1 MHKAARHVFRIFMS
15 LTLRQCSPLPL
26 DTVQLN
32 RKKIV
37 STAVDILQ
45 QYGLADLTMRRLARA
60 LDVAP
65 GALYW
70 HFPNKQALLGG
81 IAEAILTAVPARPG
95 SATDYCSFLFDAL
108 TSLRDGADITL
119 AAVASGT
126 LDRDLAEELSAE
138 LDAELSHEGAC
149 SALDGAKLLLRF
161 VFGSVLELQ
170 ARQSVA
176 MNLGTPAGKQEQEQE
191 QAQGAPS
198 EARARQEVVLGVETI
213 LRGFS
218 R

>member
-1 MHKAARHVFRIFMS
+1 M
-15 LTLRQCSPLPL
+15 
-26 DTVQLN
+26 QLN

-60 LDVAP
+60 LGVAP

-81 IAEAILTAVPARPG
+81 IAESILTAVPARPG
-95 SATDYCSFLFDAL
+95 SAADYCSFLFDAL
-108 TSLRDGADITL
+108 TSLRDGAEITL
-119 AAVASGT
+119 AAVASDT
-126 LDRDLAEELSAE
+126 LDRELVAE
-138 LDAELSHEGAC
+138 LGAELATELNAGEVNDEV
-149 SALDGAKLLLRF
+149 DGAVDGVVDGAEAASKLLLRF
-161 VFGSVLELQ
+161 VFGSALELQ
-170 ARQSVA
+170 ARQGVA
-176 MNLGTPAGKQEQEQE
+176 LSLGTAEEDAG
-191 QAQGAPS
+191 S
-198 EARARQEVVLGVETI
+198 SHRLAREDLVLGVETI

>member
-1 MHKAARHVFRIFMS
+1 M
-15 LTLRQCSPLPL
+15 
-26 DTVQLN
+26 QLN

-81 IAEAILTAVPARPG
+81 IAESILTAVPACPG

-138 LDAELSHEGAC
+138 LNAELGAELGADLDAGP

-176 MNLGTPAGKQEQEQE
+176 MNLGAPTGKQEQEQE

>member
-1 MHKAARHVFRIFMS
+1 MS

-26 DTVQLN
+26 NTVQLN

-70 HFPNKQALLGG
+70 HFPNKQVLLGG
-81 IAEAILTAVPARPG
+81 IAESILTAVPARPG
-95 SATDYCSFLFDAL
+95 SAADYCSFLFDAL

-138 LDAELSHEGAC
+138 LGAEIERHGQAHETTCG
-149 SALDGAKLLLRF
+149 ALDSAKLLLRF

-170 ARQSVA
+170 SRQSVA
-176 MNLGTPAGKQEQEQE
+176 MSLGAPAGKQEQQAEQE
-191 QAQGAPS
+191 QGVPS

-213 LRGFS
+213 LRGLS

>member
-1 MHKAARHVFRIFMS
+1 M
-15 LTLRQCSPLPL
+15 
-26 DTVQLN
+26 QLN

-45 QYGLADLTMRRLARA
+45 QYDLADLTMRRLARA

-81 IAEAILTAVPARPG
+81 IAESILTAVPARPG
-95 SATDYCSFLFDAL
+95 SAADYCSFLFDAL
-108 TSLRDGADITL
+108 TSLRDGAEITL
-119 AAVASGT
+119 AAVASDT
-126 LDRDLAEELSAE
+126 LDRELAVELGAE
-138 LDAELSHEGAC
+138 LATELNAGVVDDAV
-149 SALDGAKLLLRF
+149 DGAVDGVVDGAEAASKLLLRF
-161 VFGSVLELQ
+161 VFGSALELQ
-170 ARQSVA
+170 ARQGVA
-176 MNLGTPAGKQEQEQE
+176 LSLGTAEEDAGSS
-191 QAQGAPS
+191 QAH
-198 EARARQEVVLGVETI
+198 AREDLVLGVETI

>member
-1 MHKAARHVFRIFMS
+1 M
-15 LTLRQCSPLPL
+15 
-26 DTVQLN
+26 QLN

-81 IAEAILTAVPARPG
+81 IAESILTAVPARPG
-95 SATDYCSFLFDAL
+95 SPADYCTFLFDAL

-126 LDRDLAEELSAE
+126 LDRDLAEEVSAELSAE
-138 LDAELSHEGAC
+138 LGTEHSEEH
-149 SALDGAKLLLRF
+149 SALDSAKLLLRF

-176 MNLGTPAGKQEQEQE
+176 VNLGASVGEQKQDKDQEQE
-191 QAQGAPS
+191 QGAPS

-213 LRGFS
+213 LRGLS

>member
-1 MHKAARHVFRIFMS
+1 M
-15 LTLRQCSPLPL
+15 
-26 DTVQLN
+26 QLN

-45 QYGLADLTMRRLARA
+45 QYGLADLTMRRLARS

-81 IAEAILTAVPARPG
+81 IAESILAEVPACPG
-95 SATDYCSFLFDAL
+95 SAATYCSLLFDAL

-126 LDRDLAEELSAE
+126 LERDLTSELAAELQALQSDVAPSSAE
-138 LDAELSHEGAC
+138 DA
-149 SALDGAKLLLRF
+149 AKLLLRF
-161 VFGSVLELQ
+161 IFGSALELQ
-170 ARQSVA
+170 ARQNVLQ
-176 MNLGTPAGKQEQEQE
+176 NLGSPTGKAE
-191 QAQGAPS
+191 S
-198 EARARQEVVLGVETI
+198 EAVSREDAHRQAVIGVETI

>member
-1 MHKAARHVFRIFMS
+1 M
-15 LTLRQCSPLPL
+15 
-26 DTVQLN
+26 QLN

-81 IAEAILTAVPARPG
+81 IAESILTAVPARPG
-95 SATDYCSFLFDAL
+95 SAADYCSFLFDAL
-108 TSLRDGADITL
+108 TSLRDGAEITL
-119 AAVASGT
+119 AAVASDT
-126 LDRDLAEELSAE
+126 LDRELAVELGAE
-138 LDAELSHEGAC
+138 LATELNAGAVHDAV
-149 SALDGAKLLLRF
+149 DGAVDGVVDGAEAASKLLLRF
-161 VFGSVLELQ
+161 VFGSALELQ
-170 ARQSVA
+170 ARQGVA
-176 MNLGTPAGKQEQEQE
+176 LGLGTAEEDAGSS
-191 QAQGAPS
+191 QAH
-198 EARARQEVVLGVETI
+198 AREDLVLGVETI

>member
-1 MHKAARHVFRIFMS
+1 M
-15 LTLRQCSPLPL
+15 
-26 DTVQLN
+26 QLN

-81 IAEAILTAVPARPG
+81 IAESILTAVPARPG
-95 SATDYCSFLFDAL
+95 SAADYCSFLFDAL
-108 TSLRDGADITL
+108 TSLRDGAEITL
-119 AAVASGT
+119 AAVASDT
-126 LDRDLAEELSAE
+126 LDRELAVELGAE
-138 LDAELSHEGAC
+138 LATELNAGAVNDEV
-149 SALDGAKLLLRF
+149 DGAVDGVVDGAEAASKLLLRF
-161 VFGSVLELQ
+161 VFGSALELQ
-170 ARQSVA
+170 ARQGVA
-176 MNLGTPAGKQEQEQE
+176 LSLGTAEEDAGSS
-191 QAQGAPS
+191 QAH
-198 EARARQEVVLGVETI
+198 AREDLVLGVETI

>member
-1 MHKAARHVFRIFMS
+1 M
-15 LTLRQCSPLPL
+15 
-26 DTVQLN
+26 QLN

-81 IAEAILTAVPARPG
+81 IAESILTAVPARPG
-95 SATDYCSFLFDAL
+95 SAADYCSFLFDAL

-126 LDRDLAEELSAE
+126 LDRDMAEELSV
-138 LDAELSHEGAC
+138 ELSTELSAEPDTNP

-176 MNLGTPAGKQEQEQE
+176 MNLGGPAGEQEQDV
-191 QAQGAPS
+191 PS
-198 EARARQEVVLGVETI
+198 EARARQEVVLGVEAI
-213 LRGFS
+213 LRGLS

>member
-1 MHKAARHVFRIFMS
+1 M
-15 LTLRQCSPLPL
+15 
-26 DTVQLN
+26 QLN

-81 IAEAILTAVPARPG
+81 IAESILTAVPARPG
-95 SATDYCSFLFDAL
+95 SAADYCSFLFDAL
-108 TSLRDGADITL
+108 TSLRDGAEITL
-119 AAVASGT
+119 AAVASDT
-126 LDRDLAEELSAE
+126 LDRELVAE
-138 LDAELSHEGAC
+138 LGAELATELNAGAVNDVV
-149 SALDGAKLLLRF
+149 DGAVNDAVDGAEAASKLLLRF
-161 VFGSVLELQ
+161 VFGSALELQ
-170 ARQSVA
+170 ARQGVA
-176 MNLGTPAGKQEQEQE
+176 LSLGTAEEDAGSS
-191 QAQGAPS
+191 QAH
-198 EARARQEVVLGVETI
+198 AREDLVLGVETI

>member
-1 MHKAARHVFRIFMS
+1 M
-15 LTLRQCSPLPL
+15 
-26 DTVQLN
+26 QLN

-37 STAVDILQ
+37 STAVNILQ

-81 IAEAILTAVPARPG
+81 IAESILTAVPARPG
-95 SATDYCSFLFDAL
+95 SAADYCSFLFDAL
-108 TSLRDGADITL
+108 TSFRDGAEITL
-119 AAVASGT
+119 AAVASDT
-126 LDRDLAEELSAE
+126 LDRELAVELGAE
-138 LDAELSHEGAC
+138 LATELNAGAVNDEVDDAV
-149 SALDGAKLLLRF
+149 DGAVDVTEAASKLLLRF
-161 VFGSVLELQ
+161 VFGSALELQ
-170 ARQSVA
+170 ARQGVA
-176 MNLGTPAGKQEQEQE
+176 LSLGTAEEDAGSS
-191 QAQGAPS
+191 QAH
-198 EARARQEVVLGVETI
+198 AREDLVLGVETI

>member
-1 MHKAARHVFRIFMS
+1 M
-15 LTLRQCSPLPL
+15 
-26 DTVQLN
+26 QLN

-81 IAEAILTAVPARPG
+81 IAESILTAVPACPG

-138 LDAELSHEGAC
+138 LGTDLDADP

-170 ARQSVA
+170 ARQTVA
-176 MNLGTPAGKQEQEQE
+176 MNLGAPAGKQDHEQEQE
-191 QAQGAPS
+191 QGAPS

>member
-1 MHKAARHVFRIFMS
+1 M
-15 LTLRQCSPLPL
+15 
-26 DTVQLN
+26 
-32 RKKIV
+32 

-81 IAEAILTAVPARPG
+81 IAESILTAVPARPG
-95 SATDYCSFLFDAL
+95 SAADYCSFLFDAL
-108 TSLRDGADITL
+108 TSLRDGAEITL
-119 AAVASGT
+119 AAVASDT
-126 LDRDLAEELSAE
+126 LDRELAVELGAE
-138 LDAELSHEGAC
+138 LATELNAGAVNDEV
-149 SALDGAKLLLRF
+149 DGAVDGVVDGAEAASKLLLRF
-161 VFGSVLELQ
+161 VFGSALELQ
-170 ARQSVA
+170 ARQGVA
-176 MNLGTPAGKQEQEQE
+176 LSLGTAEEDAG
-191 QAQGAPS
+191 S
-198 EARARQEVVLGVETI
+198 SHRLAREDLVLGVETI

>member
-1 MHKAARHVFRIFMS
+1 M
-15 LTLRQCSPLPL
+15 
-26 DTVQLN
+26 QLN

-81 IAEAILTAVPARPG
+81 IAESILTAVPARPG
-95 SATDYCSFLFDAL
+95 SAADYCSFLFDAL
-108 TSLRDGADITL
+108 TSLRDGAEITL
-119 AAVASGT
+119 AAVASDT
-126 LDRDLAEELSAE
+126 LDRELAVELGAE
-138 LDAELSHEGAC
+138 LATELNAGEVDDAV
-149 SALDGAKLLLRF
+149 DGAVDVTEAASKLLLRF
-161 VFGSVLELQ
+161 VFGSALELQ
-170 ARQSVA
+170 ARQGVA
-176 MNLGTPAGKQEQEQE
+176 LSLGTAEEDAGSS
-191 QAQGAPS
+191 QAH
-198 EARARQEVVLGVETI
+198 AREDLVLGVETI

>member
-1 MHKAARHVFRIFMS
+1 M
-15 LTLRQCSPLPL
+15 
-26 DTVQLN
+26 QLN

-81 IAEAILTAVPARPG
+81 IAESILTAVPARPG

-138 LDAELSHEGAC
+138 LGADLEAGP

-176 MNLGTPAGKQEQEQE
+176 MNLGAPTGKQEQEQE

>member
-1 MHKAARHVFRIFMS
+1 M
-15 LTLRQCSPLPL
+15 
-26 DTVQLN
+26 QLN

-81 IAEAILTAVPARPG
+81 IAESILTAVPASPG

-138 LDAELSHEGAC
+138 LNAELGAELGADLDADP

>member
-1 MHKAARHVFRIFMS
+1 M
-15 LTLRQCSPLPL
+15 
-26 DTVQLN
+26 QLN

-81 IAEAILTAVPARPG
+81 IAESILTAVPARPG
-95 SATDYCSFLFDAL
+95 SAADYCSFLFDAL
-108 TSLRDGADITL
+108 TSLRDGAEITL
-119 AAVASGT
+119 AAVASDT
-126 LDRDLAEELSAE
+126 LDRELAVELGAE
-138 LDAELSHEGAC
+138 LATELNAGVVDDAV
-149 SALDGAKLLLRF
+149 DGAVDGVVDGAEAASKLLLRF
-161 VFGSVLELQ
+161 VFGSALELQ
-170 ARQSVA
+170 ARQGVA
-176 MNLGTPAGKQEQEQE
+176 LSLGTAEEDAG
-191 QAQGAPS
+191 S
-198 EARARQEVVLGVETI
+198 SHRLAREDLVLGVETI

>member
-1 MHKAARHVFRIFMS
+1 M
-15 LTLRQCSPLPL
+15 
-26 DTVQLN
+26 QLN

-81 IAEAILTAVPARPG
+81 IAESILTAVPASPG
-95 SATDYCSFLFDAL
+95 SAADYCSFLFDAL

-138 LDAELSHEGAC
+138 LSAELGADLDADP

-176 MNLGTPAGKQEQEQE
+176 MNLGAPAGKQEQEQE

>member
-1 MHKAARHVFRIFMS
+1 MWH
-15 LTLRQCSPLPL
+15 TLRQSRPLPL
-26 DTVQLN
+26 YIVQLN

-45 QYGLADLTMRRLARA
+45 QYGLADLTMRRLARS

-81 IAEAILTAVPARPG
+81 IAESILAEVPACPG
-95 SATDYCSFLFDAL
+95 SAATYCSLLFDAL

-119 AAVASGT
+119 AAVASST
-126 LDRDLAEELSAE
+126 LERDLTSELAAELQSGGAPSSAE
-138 LDAELSHEGAC
+138 DA
-149 SALDGAKLLLRF
+149 AKLLLRF
-161 VFGSVLELQ
+161 IFGSALELQ
-170 ARQSVA
+170 ARQNVLQ
-176 MNLGTPAGKQEQEQE
+176 NLGSPAGKAESKTVSREDAHR
-191 QAQGAPS
+191 QA
-198 EARARQEVVLGVETI
+198 VIGVETI

>member
-1 MHKAARHVFRIFMS
+1 M
-15 LTLRQCSPLPL
+15 
-26 DTVQLN
+26 QLN

-81 IAEAILTAVPARPG
+81 IAESILTAVPARPG
-95 SATDYCSFLFDAL
+95 SPADYCSFLFDAL

-126 LDRDLAEELSAE
+126 LDRDLAAELGAELSAQHTRYE
-138 LDAELSHEGAC
+138 ETHEPVC
-149 SALDGAKLLLRF
+149 SAVDDAKLLLRF
-161 VFGSVLELQ
+161 VFGSALELQ

-176 MNLGTPAGKQEQEQE
+176 KNLVTPADKPEII
-191 QAQGAPS
+191 ATS
-198 EARARQEVVLGVETI
+198 HSHARRELVLGVETI

>member
-1 MHKAARHVFRIFMS
+1 M
-15 LTLRQCSPLPL
+15 
-26 DTVQLN
+26 QLN

-81 IAEAILTAVPARPG
+81 IAESILTAVPAHPG
-95 SATDYCSFLFDAL
+95 SAADYCSFLFDAL

-126 LDRDLAEELSAE
+126 LDRDLAEEVSAELSAE
-138 LDAELSHEGAC
+138 LGAEHSEEH

-176 MNLGTPAGKQEQEQE
+176 VNLGASVGEQKQDKDQEQ
-191 QAQGAPS
+191 GVPS
-198 EARARQEVVLGVETI
+198 EACARQEVVLGVETI
-213 LRGFS
+213 LRGLS

>member
-1 MHKAARHVFRIFMS
+1 M
-15 LTLRQCSPLPL
+15 
-26 DTVQLN
+26 QLN

-81 IAEAILTAVPARPG
+81 IAESILTAVPARPG
-95 SATDYCSFLFDAL
+95 SAADYCSFLFDAL
-108 TSLRDGADITL
+108 TSLRDGAEITL
-119 AAVASGT
+119 AAVASDT
-126 LDRDLAEELSAE
+126 LDRELAVELGAE
-138 LDAELSHEGAC
+138 LATELNAGAVNDEV
-149 SALDGAKLLLRF
+149 DGAVDGVVDGAEAASKLLLRF
-161 VFGSVLELQ
+161 VFGSALELQ
-170 ARQSVA
+170 ARQGVA
-176 MNLGTPAGKQEQEQE
+176 LSLGTAEEDAG
-191 QAQGAPS
+191 S
-198 EARARQEVVLGVETI
+198 SHRLAREDLVLGVETI

>member
-1 MHKAARHVFRIFMS
+1 M
-15 LTLRQCSPLPL
+15 
-26 DTVQLN
+26 
-32 RKKIV
+32 

-81 IAEAILTAVPARPG
+81 IAESILTAVPARPG
-95 SATDYCSFLFDAL
+95 SAADYCSFLFDAL
-108 TSLRDGADITL
+108 TSLRDGAEITL
-119 AAVASGT
+119 AAVASDT
-126 LDRDLAEELSAE
+126 LDRELAVELGAE
-138 LDAELSHEGAC
+138 LATELNAGAVNDEV
-149 SALDGAKLLLRF
+149 DGAVDGVVDGAEAASKLLLRF
-161 VFGSVLELQ
+161 VFGSALELQ
-170 ARQSVA
+170 ARQGVA
-176 MNLGTPAGKQEQEQE
+176 LSLGTAEEDAGSS
-191 QAQGAPS
+191 QAH
-198 EARARQEVVLGVETI
+198 AREDLVLGVETI

>member
-1 MHKAARHVFRIFMS
+1 M
-15 LTLRQCSPLPL
+15 
-26 DTVQLN
+26 QLN

-81 IAEAILTAVPARPG
+81 IAESILTAVPDRPG
-95 SATDYCSFLFDAL
+95 SAADYCSFLFDAL

-126 LDRDLAEELSAE
+126 LDRDLAEELSTELSAE
-138 LDAELSHEGAC
+138 LGAELGADLDADP
-149 SALDGAKLLLRF
+149 SALDDAKLLLRF

-176 MNLGTPAGKQEQEQE
+176 MNLGAPAGKQEQEQE
-191 QAQGAPS
+191 QEQGAPS

>member
-1 MHKAARHVFRIFMS
+1 MS

-45 QYGLADLTMRRLARA
+45 QYGLADLTMRRLARS

-81 IAEAILTAVPARPG
+81 IAESILTAVPARPG
-95 SATDYCSFLFDAL
+95 SAADYCSFLFDAL

-126 LDRDLAEELSAE
+126 LDRDLAEEVSAELSAE
-138 LDAELSHEGAC
+138 LGAEHSEEH

-176 MNLGTPAGKQEQEQE
+176 MNLGAPAGKQGQEQE
-191 QAQGAPS
+191 QAPGAPS

-213 LRGFS
+213 LSGFS

>member
-1 MHKAARHVFRIFMS
+1 M
-15 LTLRQCSPLPL
+15 
-26 DTVQLN
+26 QLN

-81 IAEAILTAVPARPG
+81 IAESILTAVPASPG
-95 SATDYCSFLFDAL
+95 SAADYCSFLFDAL

-138 LDAELSHEGAC
+138 LNAELGAELGADLDADP

>member
-1 MHKAARHVFRIFMS
+1 M
-15 LTLRQCSPLPL
+15 
-26 DTVQLN
+26 QLN

-81 IAEAILTAVPARPG
+81 IAESILTAVPARPG
-95 SATDYCSFLFDAL
+95 SAADYCSFLFDAL
-108 TSLRDGADITL
+108 TSLRDGAEITL
-119 AAVASGT
+119 AAVASDT
-126 LDRDLAEELSAE
+126 LDRELAVELGAE
-138 LDAELSHEGAC
+138 LATELNAGVVDDAV
-149 SALDGAKLLLRF
+149 DGAVDVTEAASKLLLRF
-161 VFGSVLELQ
+161 VFGSALELQ
-170 ARQSVA
+170 ARQGVA
-176 MNLGTPAGKQEQEQE
+176 LGLGTAEEDAGSS
-191 QAQGAPS
+191 QAH
-198 EARARQEVVLGVETI
+198 AREDLVLGVETI

>member
-1 MHKAARHVFRIFMS
+1 MS

-45 QYGLADLTMRRLARA
+45 QYGLADLTMRRLARS

-81 IAEAILTAVPARPG
+81 IAESILTAVPARPG
-95 SATDYCSFLFDAL
+95 SAADYCSFLFDAL

-126 LDRDLAEELSAE
+126 LDRDLADELSAE
-138 LDAELSHEGAC
+138 LNAELNHEGAC

-176 MNLGTPAGKQEQEQE
+176 MNLGAPAGKQEQEQE
-191 QAQGAPS
+191 QAPGAPS

-213 LRGFS
+213 LSVFS

>member
-1 MHKAARHVFRIFMS
+1 M
-15 LTLRQCSPLPL
+15 
-26 DTVQLN
+26 
-32 RKKIV
+32 

-81 IAEAILTAVPARPG
+81 IAESILTAVPARPG
-95 SATDYCSFLFDAL
+95 SAVDYCSFLFDAL
-108 TSLRDGADITL
+108 TSLRDGAEITL
-119 AAVASGT
+119 AAVASDT
-126 LDRDLAEELSAE
+126 LDRDLAAELGAE
-138 LDAELSHEGAC
+138 LDTELNAGAVNDEV
-149 SALDGAKLLLRF
+149 DGAVDGAVDVAEAASKLLLRF
-161 VFGSVLELQ
+161 VFGSALELQ
-170 ARQSVA
+170 ARQGVA
-176 MNLGTPAGKQEQEQE
+176 LSLSTAEEDAGSS
-191 QAQGAPS
+191 QAL
-198 EARARQEVVLGVETI
+198 AREDLVLGVETI

>member
-1 MHKAARHVFRIFMS
+1 M
-15 LTLRQCSPLPL
+15 
-26 DTVQLN
+26 QLN

-81 IAEAILTAVPARPG
+81 IAESILTAVPARPG
-95 SATDYCSFLFDAL
+95 SAADYCSFLFDAL
-108 TSLRDGADITL
+108 TSLRDGAEITL
-119 AAVASGT
+119 AAVASDT
-126 LDRDLAEELSAE
+126 LDRELVAE
-138 LDAELSHEGAC
+138 LGAELATELNAGEV
-149 SALDGAKLLLRF
+149 DGAVDGAVAASKLLLRF
-161 VFGSVLELQ
+161 VFGSALELQ
-170 ARQSVA
+170 ARQGVA
-176 MNLGTPAGKQEQEQE
+176 LSLGTAEEGAG
-191 QAQGAPS
+191 S
-198 EARARQEVVLGVETI
+198 SHRLAREDLVLGVETI

>member
-1 MHKAARHVFRIFMS
+1 M
-15 LTLRQCSPLPL
+15 
-26 DTVQLN
+26 QLN

-81 IAEAILTAVPARPG
+81 IAESILTAVPARPG
-95 SATDYCSFLFDAL
+95 SAADYCSFLFDAL
-108 TSLRDGADITL
+108 TSLRDGAEITL
-119 AAVASGT
+119 AAVASDT
-126 LDRDLAEELSAE
+126 LDRELAVELGAE
-138 LDAELSHEGAC
+138 LATELNAGAVHDAV
-149 SALDGAKLLLRF
+149 DGAVDGVVDGAEAASKLLLRF
-161 VFGSVLELQ
+161 VFGSALELQ
-170 ARQSVA
+170 ARQGVA
-176 MNLGTPAGKQEQEQE
+176 LSLGTAEEDAG
-191 QAQGAPS
+191 S
-198 EARARQEVVLGVETI
+198 SHRLAREDLVLGVETI

>member
-1 MHKAARHVFRIFMS
+1 M
-15 LTLRQCSPLPL
+15 
-26 DTVQLN
+26 QLN

-81 IAEAILTAVPARPG
+81 IAESILTAVPARPG
-95 SATDYCSFLFDAL
+95 SAADYCSFLFDAL
-108 TSLRDGADITL
+108 TSLRDGAEITL
-119 AAVASGT
+119 AAVASDT
-126 LDRDLAEELSAE
+126 LDRELVAE
-138 LDAELSHEGAC
+138 LGAELATELNAGAVHD
-149 SALDGAKLLLRF
+149 AVDGTVDGVVDGTEAASKLLLRF
-161 VFGSVLELQ
+161 VFGSALELQ
-170 ARQSVA
+170 ARQGVA
-176 MNLGTPAGKQEQEQE
+176 LSLGTAEEDAG
-191 QAQGAPS
+191 S
-198 EARARQEVVLGVETI
+198 SHRLAREDLVLGVETI

>member
-1 MHKAARHVFRIFMS
+1 M
-15 LTLRQCSPLPL
+15 
-26 DTVQLN
+26 QLN

-81 IAEAILTAVPARPG
+81 IAESILTAVPARPG
-95 SATDYCSFLFDAL
+95 SAADYCSFLFDAL
-108 TSLRDGADITL
+108 TSLRDGAEITL
-119 AAVASGT
+119 AAVASDT
-126 LDRDLAEELSAE
+126 LDRELAVELSAE
-138 LDAELSHEGAC
+138 LATELNAGAVNDEV
-149 SALDGAKLLLRF
+149 DGAVDGVVDGAEAASKLLLRF
-161 VFGSVLELQ
+161 VFGSALELQ
-170 ARQSVA
+170 ARQGVA
-176 MNLGTPAGKQEQEQE
+176 LSLGTAEEDAGSS
-191 QAQGAPS
+191 QAH
-198 EARARQEVVLGVETI
+198 AREDLVLGVETI

>member
-1 MHKAARHVFRIFMS
+1 M
-15 LTLRQCSPLPL
+15 
-26 DTVQLN
+26 QLN

-81 IAEAILTAVPARPG
+81 IAESILTAVPTRPG
-95 SATDYCSFLFDAL
+95 SAADYCSFLFDAL

-126 LDRDLAEELSAE
+126 LDRDLAEEVSAELSAE
-138 LDAELSHEGAC
+138 LGAEHSEEH
-149 SALDGAKLLLRF
+149 SALDSAKLLLRF

-176 MNLGTPAGKQEQEQE
+176 VNLGASVGEQKQDKDQEQ
-191 QAQGAPS
+191 GVPS
-198 EARARQEVVLGVETI
+198 EAHARQEVVLGVETI

>member
-1 MHKAARHVFRIFMS
+1 M
-15 LTLRQCSPLPL
+15 
-26 DTVQLN
+26 QLN

-81 IAEAILTAVPARPG
+81 IAESILTAVPACPG
-95 SATDYCSFLFDAL
+95 SAADYCSFLFDAL

-126 LDRDLAEELSAE
+126 LDRDLAEEVSAE
-138 LDAELSHEGAC
+138 LSTELGAEHSEEH

-176 MNLGTPAGKQEQEQE
+176 ASLGAPAGKQDHEQEQE
-191 QAQGAPS
+191 QGAPS
-198 EARARQEVVLGVETI
+198 AARARQEVVLGVETI
-213 LRGFS
+213 LRGLS
-218 R
+218 S

>member
-1 MHKAARHVFRIFMS
+1 M
-15 LTLRQCSPLPL
+15 
-26 DTVQLN
+26 QLN
-32 RKKIV
+32 RKRIV

-81 IAEAILTAVPARPG
+81 IAESILTAVPACPG
-95 SATDYCSFLFDAL
+95 SAADYCSFLFDAL
-108 TSLRDGADITL
+108 TSLRDGAEITL
-119 AAVASGT
+119 AAVASDT
-126 LDRDLAEELSAE
+126 LDRELAVELGAE
-138 LDAELSHEGAC
+138 LATELNAGVVDDAV
-149 SALDGAKLLLRF
+149 DGAVDGVVDGAEAASKLLLRF
-161 VFGSVLELQ
+161 VFGSALELQ
-170 ARQSVA
+170 ARQGVVLS
-176 MNLGTPAGKQEQEQE
+176 LGTAEEDAGSS
-191 QAQGAPS
+191 QAH
-198 EARARQEVVLGVETI
+198 AREDLVLGVETI

>member
-1 MHKAARHVFRIFMS
+1 M
-15 LTLRQCSPLPL
+15 
-26 DTVQLN
+26 QLN

-81 IAEAILTAVPARPG
+81 IAESILTAVPARPG

-138 LDAELSHEGAC
+138 LGAEHQEQGHAHEPDC
-149 SALDGAKLLLRF
+149 SALDAAKLLLRF

-170 ARQSVA
+170 ARQSVV
-176 MNLGTPAGKQEQEQE
+176 MSLGGPAGEQEHDV
-191 QAQGAPS
+191 PS
-198 EARARQEVVLGVETI
+198 GARARQEVVLGVETI
-213 LRGFS
+213 LRGLS

>member
-1 MHKAARHVFRIFMS
+1 M
-15 LTLRQCSPLPL
+15 
-26 DTVQLN
+26 QLN

-81 IAEAILTAVPARPG
+81 IAESILTAVPARPG
-95 SATDYCSFLFDAL
+95 SAADYCSFLFDAL
-108 TSLRDGADITL
+108 TSLRDGAEITL
-119 AAVASGT
+119 AAVASDT
-126 LDRDLAEELSAE
+126 LDRELAVELGAE
-138 LDAELSHEGAC
+138 LATELNAGEVNGAV
-149 SALDGAKLLLRF
+149 DGAVDGVVDGAEAASKLLLRF
-161 VFGSVLELQ
+161 VFGSALELQ
-170 ARQSVA
+170 ARQGVA
-176 MNLGTPAGKQEQEQE
+176 LSLGTAEEDAG
-191 QAQGAPS
+191 S
-198 EARARQEVVLGVETI
+198 SHRLAREDLVLGVETI